1 MRLDVPYISQ
11 LINGSGGNNCGPA
24 SLAMTLAYRGVIPP
38 TQQAMLQVADI
49 ARDGSLN
56 NVGQTGGYVNFQQLA
71 MAAGWYGQ
79 SVTWIYSWESVDR
92 SIQNNEPVI
101 ILLDNIPL
109 QPRQY
114 PVSPSWNA
122 HHFILLTSDNPGW
135 TDDNRYSSD
144 PLSYYVQAPSFYTES
159 STRQGVANLGA
170 VQAMAL
176 QPLDNQAPI
185 PPQPEPEKIMLMS
198 DWELRNWVLQDL
210 YAWASIDYNPDSG
223 TAQGWV
229 NALRAGHYL
238 GRPRTGERPYG
249 QDGGVGVWVEF
260 DYGVLVFRF
269 SDGAAS
275 WTG

>member
-1 MRLDVPYISQ
+1 MTRLDVPYISQ

-24 SLAMTLAYRGVIPP
+24 CLAMTLADRGVIPP
-38 TQQAMLQVADI
+38 TQSAMLQVADI

-56 NVGQTGGYVNFQQLA
+56 NVGLTGGYVNFQQLA

-92 SIQNNEPVI
+92 SIQNEEAVI

-122 HHFILLTSDNPGW
+122 THFILLTSDNPGQA
-135 TDDNRYSSD
+135 DPNRYSSD
-144 PLSYYVQAPSFYTES
+144 PLSYYVQAPHFYTEA
-159 STRQGVANLGA
+159 STRQGVAHLGA

-176 QPLDNQAPI
+176 QPLDRPP
-185 PPQPEPEKIMLMS
+185 PPQPDPEIIMLME
-198 DWELRNWVLQDL
+198 DWQIRLWVLADL
-210 YAWASIDYNPDSG
+210 YSWAGIPYNPDDPTS
-223 TAQGWV
+223 QGWV
-229 NALRAGHYL
+229 NALRSGHYL
-238 GRPRTGERPYG
+238 GRPRTTGRSYGEG
-249 QDGGVGVWVEF
+249 DQAGVWAEF
-260 DYGVLVFRF
+260 DYGCLWARA
-269 SDGAAS
+269 SDGATS

>member
-1 MRLDVPYISQ
+1 MTRLDVPYISQ

-24 SLAMTLAYRGVIPP
+24 CLSMALAYRGVIEP

-79 SVTWIYSWESVDR
+79 SVTWIYSWESVDY
-92 SIQNNEPVI
+92 SIANNEPVI

-122 HHFILLTSDNPGW
+122 HHFILLTSDNPNL
-135 TDDNRYSSD
+135 DDPNRYSSD
-144 PLSYYVQAPSFYTES
+144 PLSYYVQGPSFYTEQ

-176 QPLDNQAPI
+176 QPIDRPPPEPI
-185 PPQPEPEKIMLMS
+185 PPEVIMLME
-198 DWELRNWVLQDL
+198 DWQIKQWVLADL
-210 YAWASIDYNPDSG
+210 YAWAQIPYNPDDPTS
-223 TAQGWV
+223 QGWV

-238 GRPRTGERPYG
+238 GRPRTTGRAYGEG
-249 QDGGVGVWVEF
+249 DQAGVWAEF
-260 DYGVLVFRF
+260 DYGVLWARAI
-269 SDGAAS
+269 DGATS

>member
-1 MRLDVPYISQ
+1 MTRLDVPYISQ

-79 SVTWIYSWESVDR
+79 SVTWIYSWESVDL

-122 HHFILLTSDNPGW
+122 HHFILLTSDNPAQA
-135 TDDNRYSSD
+135 DPNRYSSD
-144 PLSYYVQAPSFYTES
+144 PLSYYVQAPSFYTEE

-176 QPLDNQAPI
+176 QPIDAPI

-210 YAWASIDYNPDSG
+210 YAWAGIDYNPDAG

-249 QDGGVGVWVEF
+249 EGGGVGVWVEF

>member
-1 MRLDVPYISQ
+1 MTRLDVPYISQ

-24 SLAMTLAYRGVIPP
+24 CLAMTLADRGVIPP
-38 TQQAMLQVADI
+38 TQEAMLQVADI

-56 NVGQTGGYVNFQQLA
+56 NVGLTGGYINFQQLA

-79 SVTWIYSWESVDR
+79 SVTWIYSWESIDY
-92 SIQNNEPVI
+92 SIQNEESVI
-101 ILLDNIPL
+101 LLLDNIPL

-122 HHFILLTSDNPGW
+122 HHFILITS
-135 TDDNRYSSD
+135 TDIDSNRYSSD
-144 PLSYYVQAPSFYTES
+144 PLSYYVQGPSFYTEH

-176 QPLDNQAPI
+176 QPLDRPP
-185 PPQPEPEKIMLMS
+185 PPQPEPEKIMLME
-198 DWELRNWVLQDL
+198 DWQIRLWVLNDL
-210 YAWASIDYNPDSG
+210 YAWAGIPYNPDDPTS
-223 TAQGWV
+223 QGWV

-238 GRPRTGERPYG
+238 GRPRTTGRAYGEG
-249 QDGGVGVWVEF
+249 DQAGVWAEF
-260 DYGVLVFRF
+260 DYGVLWARA
-269 SDGAAS
+269 SDGATS

>member
-1 MRLDVPYISQ
+1 MTRLDVPYISQ

-24 SLAMTLAYRGVIPP
+24 CLSMALAYRGVIPP
-38 TQQAMLQVADI
+38 TQEAMLQVADI
-49 ARDGSLN
+49 TRDGSLN
-56 NVGQTGGYVNFQQLA
+56 NVGMTGGYVNFQQLA

-79 SVTWIYSWESVDR
+79 SVTWIYSWESVNN

-114 PVSPSWNA
+114 PVSPAWNA
-122 HHFILLTSDNPGW
+122 HHFILLTGDNPAQ
-135 TDDNRYSSD
+135 DDPNRYSSD
-144 PLSYYVQAPSFYTES
+144 PLSYYVQAPYFYTEA

-176 QPLDNQAPI
+176 QPIDRPP
-185 PPQPEPEKIMLMS
+185 PPQPEPEKIMLME
-198 DWELRNWVLQDL
+198 DWQIRAWVLQDL
-210 YAWASIDYNPDSG
+210 YAWAGIPYNPDDPTS
-223 TAQGWV
+223 QGWV

-238 GRPRTGERPYG
+238 GRPRTTGRPYG
-249 QDGGVGVWVEF
+249 EGDQAGVWAEF
-260 DYGVLVFRF
+260 DYGVLWARA
-269 SDGAAS
+269 SDGATS

>member
-1 MRLDVPYISQ
+1 MTRLDVPYISQ

-24 SLAMTLAYRGVIPP
+24 CLSMQLAHRGVIEP
-38 TQQAMLQVADI
+38 TQEAMLQVADI

-79 SVTWIYSWESVDR
+79 SVTWIYSWESIDH
-92 SIQNNEPVI
+92 SIRNNEPVI

-114 PVSPSWNA
+114 PVSSSWNA
-122 HHFILLTSDNPGW
+122 HHFILLTSDYS
-135 TDDNRYSSD
+135 DDPNRYSSD
-144 PLSYYVQAPSFYTES
+144 PLSYYVQGPSFYTES

-176 QPLDNQAPI
+176 QPIDGPP
-185 PPQPEPEKIMLMS
+185 PPQPEPEKIMLMD
-198 DWELRNWVLQDL
+198 DWQIRNWVLQDL
-210 YAWASIDYNPDSG
+210 YAWAGIPYNEADPTS
-223 TAQGWV
+223 QGWV

-238 GRPRTGERPYG
+238 GRPRTTGRAYG
-249 QDGGVGVWVEF
+249 KEEDGTAGVWAEF
-260 DYGVLVFRF
+260 DYGVLWARA
-269 SDGAAS
+269 SDGATS

>member
-24 SLAMTLAYRGVIPP
+24 CLAMALAHRGVIPP
-38 TQQAMLQVADI
+38 TQEAMLQVADI

-56 NVGQTGGYVNFQQLA
+56 NVGTTGGYVNFQQLA

-79 SVTWIYSWESVDR
+79 SVTWIYSWQSVDL
-92 SIQNNEPVI
+92 SVQNNEPVI

-122 HHFILLTSDNPGW
+122 HHFILLTSDNPAQ
-135 TDDNRYSSD
+135 DDPNRYSSD
-144 PLSYYVQAPSFYTES
+144 PLSYYVQAPSFYTEA

-176 QPLDNQAPI
+176 QPIDRPPPEPI
-185 PPQPEPEKIMLMS
+185 PPEIIMLME
-198 DWELRNWVLQDL
+198 DWQIKQWVLADL
-210 YAWASIDYNPDSG
+210 YAWAQIPYNPDDPTS
-223 TAQGWV
+223 QGWV

-238 GRPRTGERPYG
+238 GRPRTTGRAYGEG
-249 QDGGVGVWVEF
+249 DGAGVWAEF
-260 DYGVLVFRF
+260 DDGVLWARAI
-269 SDGAAS
+269 DGATT